1 MRMSLA
7 IKFAAG
13 AVSAPIGQ
21 GTSWTVTGPYYTAR
35 LDGPYTEAR
44 ASSYSMALHIA
55 RQWRIGHALA
65 LMGFRDDDGPEPYPS
80 GDWRAVARRVARQR
94 WAARPPIKVT
104 GSVWGE
110 A

>member
-21 GTSWTVTGPYYTAR
+21 GTSWTVVGPYYMR
-35 LDGPYTEAR
+35 RVDSPCTEAR
-44 ASSYSMALHIA
+44 ATSYAMALHIA
-55 RQWRIGHALA
+55 RQWRIGHALG
-65 LMGFRDDDGPEPYPS
+65 LMGFKDDGPEPYPS
-80 GDWRAVARRVARQR
+80 GDWRTVARQVARQR
-94 WAARPPIKVT
+94 WAARPPIKVN